1 LSGSCNLIPDIMKVK
16 ICGIRNSSELSMAI
30 NAGADAVGFITD
42 VPVDSPRKITLVE
55 ASHLISKVPIFVI
68 TVLVIMPENAH
79 EAVRMIQEARPAA
92 VQIHNTLP
100 LSELK
105 KIRETGVKLI
115 KTIPVSQD
123 ARADTLIKQIQEL
136 SGAADAV
143 LLDTAMNGKTGGTG
157 ISHNWEVSSKVVMK
171 AGIPVILAGGLKPE
185 NVMDAV
191 RCVHPYAV
199 DTASG
204 IETDGKKD
212 EKKVMDFI
220 NNARMRQLPTP
231 DRCGHVP

>member
-1 LSGSCNLIPDIMKVK
+1 MKVK

-42 VPVDSPRKITLVE
+42 VPMDSPRKITLSE
-55 ASHLISKVPIFVI
+55 ASLLISKVPVFVT

-79 EAVRMIQEARPAA
+79 EAVRMIQAARPAA

-100 LSELK
+100 LSELR
-105 KIRETGVKLI
+105 KIRGTGVKLI

-123 ARADTLIKQIQEL
+123 AQADTLINQIKEL
-136 SGAADAV
+136 SGIADAV
-143 LLDTAMNGKTGGTG
+143 LLDTARDGKTGGTG
-157 ISHNWEVSSKVVMK
+157 IPHNWEISSKVVMNT
-171 AGIPVILAGGLKPE
+171 GIPVILAGGLKPE
-185 NVMDAV
+185 TVLGAV
-191 RCVHPYAV
+191 KRVRPYAV

-204 IETDGKKD
+204 VETDGKKD

-220 NNARMRQLPTP
+220 NNARMHET
-231 DRCGHVP
+231 